1 MRNTDGQFGLKHCD
15 WEKGEQT
22 FHPVQ
27 IKQIVQHYNLLV
39 YFFLSLLWYHAFM
52 TYNMHKH
59 PASFP
64 STKVHLYISTLYSLS
79 LSLSL
84 SDLSVTLTTIY
95 VVYNQ

>member
-39 YFFLSLLWYHAFM
+39 YLFFI
-52 TYNMHKH
+52 
-59 PASFP
+59 P
-64 STKVHLYISTLYSLS
+64 SNVPCIH
-79 LSLSL
+79 
-84 SDLSVTLTTIY
+84 DL
-95 VVYNQ
+95 